1 MPTFRAN
8 LEVDETRVKSGF
20 HEGLGA
26 KNHWNLRFYSAFR
39 RLAEESKP
47 LKFWWISGGADAFGG
62 TPKARARRSRSPI
75 HLHGYSLSYFCADL
89 SWAAW

>member
-26 KNHWNLRFYSAFR
+26 KNHWNLRYKLVQAKR
-39 RLAEESKP
+39 DK
-47 LKFWWISGGADAFGG
+47 
-62 TPKARARRSRSPI
+62 SPVSI
-75 HLHGYSLSYFCADL
+75 G
-89 SWAAW
+89 